1 MKNVSQL
8 FIVALLVA
16 PVLIGC
22 GSTDPVQVTDAQNLN
37 AQVEGLGDAA
47 GDEASFAKAFVAGAA
62 PENRK
67 DYGARGFQ
75 VVGDATVDG
84 DSATVPVK
92 IFGGVYSTTGKDGGS
107 KKPSDATETEQVW
120 TLQRNGDTWKIKD
133 APLG

>member
-1 MKNVSQL
+1 MKNVSKL
-8 FIVALLVA
+8 FIVALLAA
-16 PVLIGC
+16 PALVGC

-47 GDEASFAKAFVAGAA
+47 GDEESFSKAFVTGAA

-75 VVGDATVDG
+75 VVGEATVDG

-92 IFGGVYSTTGKDGGS
+92 IFGGVYSTSGKDGGR

-120 TLQRNGDTWKIKD
+120 TLQRNGDVWKIKD